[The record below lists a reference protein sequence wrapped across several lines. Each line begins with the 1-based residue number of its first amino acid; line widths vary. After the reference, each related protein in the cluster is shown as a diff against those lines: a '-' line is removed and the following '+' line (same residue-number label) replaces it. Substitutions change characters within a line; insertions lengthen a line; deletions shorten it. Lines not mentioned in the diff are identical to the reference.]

1 MGFHIHKMR
10 SPDAFPLR
18 GWMCALD
25 VLLKNQWQHKLDT
38 NHGSKDEKRHVLE
51 FVTQIHQLLP
61 EHTEI

>member
-10 SPDAFPLR
+10 SPDAFPLS
-18 GWMCALD
+18 ALD

-38 NHGSKDEKRHVLE
+38 NHGSKDEKQHVLE
-51 FVTQIHQLLP
+51 FVTQIHQLLS

>member
-1 MGFHIHKMR
+1 MAVT
-10 SPDAFPLR
+10 DAFPLR

>member
-1 MGFHIHKMR
+1 MLFLSEAGCV
-10 SPDAFPLR
+10 P
-18 GWMCALD
+18 WMFY
-25 VLLKNQWQHKLDT
+25 WQNKLDT